1 MARLLVNSL
10 PLCGLNLLHITL
22 NRTLL
27 RGYSELEAVPL
38 SAPEVLTPIGFM
50 YSFNDRPSHALR
62 AALNM
67 ASDSMW
73 RQHVVSYAGL
83 LKSEVPGGGIASRR
97 QHFV

>member
-1 MARLLVNSL
+1 MGEVSSILPGALV
-10 PLCGLNLLHITL
+10 GV
-22 NRTLL
+22 L

-73 RQHVVSYAGL
+73 LQQVVSYAGL
-83 LKSEVPGGGIASRR
+83 LQSEVPNGRIASRPPK
-97 QHFV
+97 FV